1 MENKKRNINLDLIRC
16 VAVFG
21 VVCVHFFI
29 NTGFYDEIVIGKRMA
44 LSSAMRTF
52 FMYCVPLF
60 ILLTG
65 YLMNSKKISRSYYKG
80 ILHTIGI
87 YIISSMFCI
96 IYKSIVL
103 NGGIS
108 FLYCIKEI
116 LNFSGAPYSWYIEMY
131 IGLFLLI
138 PFLNIV
144 YWNLRTKQEK
154 HALLL
159 SMFVVIVLPTVGNIF
174 GIKLIPEWWKH
185 IWPFFYYF
193 VGCYIREYSIRI
205 PTLLNVFFIVGIW
218 IFNSIFN
225 ILKSYNSVFEWGA
238 YNDWYGWENV
248 TLSIALFLF
257 LVNLKI
263 DKIPECMK
271 YCIMKISK
279 ISLGIYL
286 CSWIADDY
294 VYYKISIV
302 AAGKS
307 IGLEWFPVAVG
318 AVFVISAIF
327 SLLGELIYE
336 VFVNI
341 CRKIKDRKLV
351 EDIY

>member
-116 LNFSGAPYSWYIEMY
+116 LNF
-131 IGLFLLI
+131 
-138 PFLNIV
+138 
-144 YWNLRTKQEK
+144 
-154 HALLL
+154 
-159 SMFVVIVLPTVGNIF
+159 
-174 GIKLIPEWWKH
+174 
-185 IWPFFYYF
+185 
-193 VGCYIREYSIRI
+193 
-205 PTLLNVFFIVGIW
+205 
-218 IFNSIFN
+218 
-225 ILKSYNSVFEWGA
+225 
-238 YNDWYGWENV
+238 
-248 TLSIALFLF
+248 LSI
-257 LVNLKI
+257 
-263 DKIPECMK
+263 PMQ
-271 YCIMKISK
+271 
-279 ISLGIYL
+279 
-286 CSWIADDY
+286 
-294 VYYKISIV
+294 
-302 AAGKS
+302 
-307 IGLEWFPVAVG
+307 
-318 AVFVISAIF
+318 
-327 SLLGELIYE
+327 
-336 VFVNI
+336 
-341 CRKIKDRKLV
+341 
-351 EDIY
+351 